1 MEQQT
6 PDDRMELGRA
16 VGTILE
22 VQRQFEGR
30 FDRSE
35 ARLDRLEMRL
45 DRFEARLDRFE
56 ESLRETHRRFDDT
69 KQQIDDTK
77 QSIEALQHKVKGHTN
92 RLMYTIVFFGVV
104 IVGAVITSMFVG

>member
-22 VQRQFEGR
+22 LQRQIEGR

-35 ARLDRLEMRL
+35 T
-45 DRFEARLDRFE
+45 RLDRFE
-56 ESLRETHRRFDDT
+56 ENLREAHSRFDDT
-69 KQQIDDTK
+69 KQQI
-77 QSIEALQHKVKGHTN
+77 EALQHKVNGHTN
-92 RLMYTIVFFGVV
+92 RLMYTVVFFSVV
-104 IVGAVITSMFVG
+104 IVGAVITSVFVG

>member
-22 VQRQFEGR
+22 LQRQIEGR

-35 ARLDRLEMRL
+35 TRLDRLEMRL

-56 ESLRETHRRFDDT
+56 ENLREAHRRFDDT
-69 KQQIDDTK
+69 KQQI
-77 QSIEALQHKVKGHTN
+77 EALQHKVSGHTN
-92 RLMYTIVFFGVV
+92 RLMYMVVFFSVV
-104 IVGAVITSMFVG
+104 IVGAVITSVFVG

>member
-69 KQQIDDTK
+69 KQQI
-77 QSIEALQHKVKGHTN
+77 EALQHKVKGHTN
-92 RLMYTIVFFGVV
+92 RLMYTMVFFGVV

>member
-1 MEQQT
+1 M
-6 PDDRMELGRA
+6 DDRMELGRA

-35 ARLDRLEMRL
+35 TRLDRLEMRL

-56 ESLRETHRRFDDT
+56 DNLRETHRRFDDMNQRIEVL
-69 KQQIDDTK
+69 QQ
-77 QSIEALQHKVKGHTN
+77 KVNGNTN
-92 RLMYTIVFFGVV
+92 RLMYTTAFFSVV
-104 IVGAVITSMFVG
+104 IVGAVIASAFLD

>member
-22 VQRQFEGR
+22 LQRQIEGR

-35 ARLDRLEMRL
+35 TRLDRLEMRL

-56 ESLRETHRRFDDT
+56 ENLGRPTGVLMIRSSKLRRCNTRSTGTR
-69 KQQIDDTK
+69 IA
-77 QSIEALQHKVKGHTN
+77 SCI
-92 RLMYTIVFFGVV
+92 R
-104 IVGAVITSMFVG
+104 